1 MLIPITY
8 IDSKY
13 SETGEAK
20 LNESLS
26 DDVELTAE
34 EKEKREEK
42 LRQREIDR
50 IIGKVDEEEEFLH
63 KEPEIE
69 FRIIEFQDD
78 DFIFT
83 ERKACIDTEEV
94 SYAHETEQGYT
105 SILTK
110 GNNTILIKESVD
122 YLLKLK

>member
-26 DDVELTAE
+26 DDFELTAE

-63 KEPEIE
+63 EEPKIE
-69 FRIIEFQDD
+69 FRTIKFQDD
-78 DFIFT
+78 D
-83 ERKACIDTEEV
+83 
-94 SYAHETEQGYT
+94 G
-105 SILTK
+105 
-110 GNNTILIKESVD
+110 NTIVVNREFLDEQKMSFEEIVSDWLSNADEDDLQQIIHTV
-122 YLLKLK
+122 